1 MLSAVLN
8 SDRAVRMSMMIIR
21 AFIKLREMIATHR
34 ELAHRLK
41 HLETT
46 QQEHGTT
53 IGRLA
58 DEIEEM
64 KALPAPDPNRR
75 YGS

>member
-8 SDRAVRMSMMIIR
+8 SQRAVKMSMMIIR
-21 AFIKLREMIATHR
+21 AFIKLREVVATHR

-41 HLETT
+41 HVESTRK
-46 QQEHGTT
+46 EHGTT
-53 IGRLA
+53 IGLLA

-75 YGS
+75 YGF